1 MFEHALSPVH
11 TLAPCTI
18 LAQGGGGGGW
28 SSLPWGQIVV
38 IAAFVLFSTISWI
51 MRTLAEARKA
61 KKAQDAARR
70 RAEEALRTG
79 RDPITGEPIAGSRA
93 PVVEQTFSPSA
104 ERAGEEQRLREIA
117 ERRRRQM
124 AEAQQ
129 RQQSGSRQPAGG
141 AAGGAGGGGL
151 VLTTDSSGRLI
162 IARTEQAGTPRPGEG
177 RQKKRK
183 DQNRQRAGEGRSR
196 GDSEREMLARR
207 QAMEQEA
214 RRRQQL
220 QALRQAEEAE
230 LRRPVPSAAEVAA
243 AALEDRRAM
252 SNPRQPNVGVSLAG
266 IPQTPAEWRGA
277 IIAAEVLGP
286 PVSMRPPA

>member
-51 MRTLAEARKA
+51 MRTLAEARKV

-93 PVVEQTFSPSA
+93 PVVEQTFSPSV

-141 AAGGAGGGGL
+141 AGGGAGGGGL

-183 DQNRQRAGEGRSR
+183 DQNRQRSAEGRSR

-266 IPQTPAEWRGA
+266 MPQTPAEWRGA